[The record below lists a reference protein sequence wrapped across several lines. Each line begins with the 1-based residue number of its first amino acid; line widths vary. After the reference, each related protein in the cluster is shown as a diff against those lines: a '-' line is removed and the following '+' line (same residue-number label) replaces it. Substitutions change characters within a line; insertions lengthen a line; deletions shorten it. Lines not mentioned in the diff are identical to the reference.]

1 MAGKVIEEGDVVRF
15 TDSSEDE
22 GRESLYRVIEVE
34 GDEVIIE
41 LVCNHPMAPQATAKI
56 GELTPAEED
65 E

>member
-15 TDSSEDE
+15 ADSSEDE
-22 GRESLYRVIEVE
+22 GKESLYRVIEVE

-41 LVCNHPMAPQATAKI
+41 LICGRPMAPQATVKI
-56 GELTPAEED
+56 GELEPAEED